1 MNQKE
6 VELRLKAVEERLN
19 AHRLRYRNRGHV
31 LLSDLE
37 TEKRLLRQYRELQNL
52 TQGCDDTRLKDIS
65 DGKRKL
71 WRIDCKRV

>member
-37 TEKRLLRQYRELQNL
+37 TEKRLLRQYRELQ
-52 TQGCDDTRLKDIS
+52 KS
-65 DGKRKL
+65 DS
-71 WRIDCKRV
+71 RVR